1 MSNKNT
7 SELLRDLESNLIN
20 RRSDL
25 YKDMHSTNDID
36 EQNQIENSLNIN
48 EINRIDKILKSL
60 KKL

>member
-25 YKDMHSTNDID
+25 YKDMHSGNDID
-36 EQNQIENSLNIN
+36 EQNQIENLSNIN